1 MSRRLTVGNYIN
13 VINQELFDDSE
24 SKLIG
29 QFVHYIN
36 DESEDV
42 VDIVKKI
49 WRNIQNI
56 FQQELDRRNDED
68 REV

>member
-1 MSRRLTVGNYIN
+1 
-13 VINQELFDDSE
+13 LFDDSE

>member
-1 MSRRLTVGNYIN
+1 MLTSEHLQYYIN